1 MQLDFLVALEV
12 LLAQKHIEVGGLL
25 NGDVNLVGVLS
36 SASSLGGC
44 LFDAFYHA

>member
-1 MQLDFLVALEV
+1 MALEV

-36 SASSLGGC
+36 SASILAGC
-44 LFDAFYHA
+44 LNIAFYHA